1 MVIDLVNNNIQLFY
15 ANSLNL
21 LELIENI
28 KKYF

>member
-1 MVIDLVNNNIQLFY
+1 MVIDLVNNNIQFFY